1 MAKPRKNYSYGKR
14 PLWQWIVF
22 YLIIGGIIYA
32 LLYYSG
38 IIKLGNYGYNSGSNN
53 SSEINYVE

>member
-1 MAKPRKNYSYGKR
+1 MAKPRKTYKKR

-22 YLIIGGIIYA
+22 YLIIGGIIYI

-38 IIKLGNYGYNSGSNN
+38 VIKLGNNNYNSSNFDY
-53 SSEINYVE
+53 SSDYNLME